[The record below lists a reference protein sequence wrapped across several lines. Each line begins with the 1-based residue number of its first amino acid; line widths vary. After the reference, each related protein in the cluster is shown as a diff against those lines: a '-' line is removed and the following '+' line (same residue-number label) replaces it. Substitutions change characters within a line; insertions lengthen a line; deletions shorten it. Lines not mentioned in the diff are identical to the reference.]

1 MENTRKEKDY
11 NHFIR
16 LGYLLLIPQLFLF
29 AFIFYQSY
37 THINAL
43 PSNYIVNASL
53 NCLGIFLVML
63 MYLSI
68 LRSRLIELIDLLLL
82 LFLLLTS
89 VYMFSDGLFWVIDG
103 KPQWYMVNV
112 ITNLLYVT
120 VPLFMTLIFWAFLGI
135 LIDVPK
141 KRYRRLS
148 VFMIVTASCGLIFI
162 ILNLFFGQY
171 YTISP
176 QTGEYSRG
184 SLYVAYLIIPAVLF
198 FICLYYIL
206 INPMKVMDKLIL
218 ISYLIVPY
226 LNTILFAQKIGP
238 SLLTVEIFL
247 AVTFFYTNLYVR
259 RENTLMQRSRA
270 LTQSRLNALQMQIN
284 PHFFYNPL
292 SSIASLC
299 DTSPEDAQE
308 MIYRLSDYLHDNF
321 SDISRPALISFSDEL
336 HHLEHYLSIEQLR
349 FPNITVE
356 YHIETEDFTLPS
368 MTLQPLVENAI
379 KHGICKKRKSI
390 GTITITTRETPR
402 AFVVF
407 IEDDGVGFDSERPS
421 AVSAPEGHIGIENV
435 RTRLDI
441 LCGGTL
447 RITSIPGSGTTC
459 RIAIPKS
466 AEAQLPLIH

>member
-1 MENTRKEKDY
+1 MAVENTRKEKDY

-68 LRSRLIELIDLLLL
+68 LRSLLIELIDLLLL

-162 ILNLFFGQY
+162 ILNLFF
-171 YTISP
+171 
-176 QTGEYSRG
+176 
-184 SLYVAYLIIPAVLF
+184 IP
-198 FICLYYIL
+198 I
-206 INPMKVMDKLIL
+206 
-218 ISYLIVPY
+218 
-226 LNTILFAQKIGP
+226 
-238 SLLTVEIFL
+238 
-247 AVTFFYTNLYVR
+247 
-259 RENTLMQRSRA
+259 
-270 LTQSRLNALQMQIN
+270 
-284 PHFFYNPL
+284 
-292 SSIASLC
+292 
-299 DTSPEDAQE
+299 
-308 MIYRLSDYLHDNF
+308 
-321 SDISRPALISFSDEL
+321 
-336 HHLEHYLSIEQLR
+336 
-349 FPNITVE
+349 
-356 YHIETEDFTLPS
+356 
-368 MTLQPLVENAI
+368 
-379 KHGICKKRKSI
+379 
-390 GTITITTRETPR
+390 
-402 AFVVF
+402 
-407 IEDDGVGFDSERPS
+407 
-421 AVSAPEGHIGIENV
+421 
-435 RTRLDI
+435 
-441 LCGGTL
+441 
-447 RITSIPGSGTTC
+447 
-459 RIAIPKS
+459 
-466 AEAQLPLIH
+466 